1 MTRRHLAWLAVL
13 VVVAGALTIGVV
25 EGREPRTEQDR
36 VEAIAKTIRC
46 PVCTTESVFES
57 RSASA
62 EDIRREITEE
72 VRAGRSADQVRAS
85 IAARYGGTILLEPP
99 AEGVG
104 ALVWVLPVAVA
115 VLAVA
120 GLALAFRRW
129 QSNARRLPK
138 ATEADAEL
146 VARARSTSGANPSES

>member
-1 MTRRHLAWLAVL
+1 MRSRLLGWVALG

-36 VEAIAKTIRC
+36 IEAIAKTIRC

-72 VRAGRSADQVRAS
+72 VRAGRSADEVRAA
-85 IAARYGGTILLEPP
+85 IAARYGETILLEPP
-99 AEGVG
+99 ADGVG
-104 ALVWVLPVAVA
+104 ALVWALPVAGA

-120 GLALAFRRW
+120 GMALVFRRW
-129 QSNARRLPK
+129 QSNAHRLPEP
-138 ATEADAEL
+138 TQADAEL
-146 VARARSTSGANPSES
+146 VARARAESQQP